1 MTVPMRDITRCPFL
15 LKSPADFEQAKT
27 HVDQGGGDMGA
38 YAYEH
43 DGSPDR
49 YPCLAK
55 FTCWVNLNLHCTWS
69 FQTEQDVARQL
80 ARFDSHRSLF
90 DMAMGLRGEADG
102 SAGMT
107 LSQGEPA
114 QIRAALRKR
123 LAQWGESRS
132 ESEELFRRF
141 LLACIKE
148 AEEMAPYLF
157 AEAP

>member
-1 MTVPMRDITRCPFL
+1 MTDLTNYPFL
-15 LKSPADFEQAKT
+15 LESPADFELAKN
-27 HVDQGGGDMGA
+27 HVDQGEGDMGA
-38 YAYEH
+38 YAYAH
-43 DGSPDR
+43 DCSPDR
-49 YPCLAK
+49 YPCLAQ
-55 FTCWVNLNLHCTWS
+55 FICWDDTNGHCHCTWS

-90 DMAMGLRGEADG
+90 DMALGLRGEADG

-107 LSQGEPA
+107 LGRGEPA

-141 LLACIKE
+141 LSACIKE

-157 AEAP
+157 AEEP